1 MSNAS
6 VRNVDVVV
14 YNATQHKCYECHME
28 MERGSKDSSK
38 RRYSTIRDA
47 LEVLRSLYKN
57 QPEVSVATTIC
68 VTKHQSAKPYNH
80 TFEEASLPVVYKT
93 FLRNSGHF

>member
-1 MSNAS
+1 MYTLEHALLEFLLKHN
-6 VRNVDVVV
+6 
-14 YNATQHKCYECHME
+14 T
-28 MERGSKDSSK
+28 K

-80 TFEEASLPVVYKT
+80 TFEEASLRVVYKT